1 MQDRFL
7 FVAPSAPRRAVFD
20 DERLFAFHLVS
31 IIIITLGEESLFGK
45 RNSLSG
51 LRVSSHHRYQHQ
63 TRQHQEFEKR
73 FHNMSMFKGFAYIV
87 ARRGGK

>member
-7 FVAPSAPRRAVFD
+7 FVAPRTPRCAVFD
-20 DERLFAFHLVS
+20 DERLFAFHLIS
-31 IIIITLGEESLFGK
+31 IIIITLGEERLFGK

-63 TRQHQEFEKR
+63 TRQHQKFEKR

-87 ARRGGK
+87 AGSTEK